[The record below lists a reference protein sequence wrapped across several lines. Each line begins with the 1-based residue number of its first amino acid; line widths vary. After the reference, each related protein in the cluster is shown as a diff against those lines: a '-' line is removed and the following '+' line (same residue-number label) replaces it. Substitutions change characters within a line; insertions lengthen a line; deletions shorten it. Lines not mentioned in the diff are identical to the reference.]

1 MSLVQIDWQ
10 RVRGRLRSRSRSGSR
25 SGLLWTGSLL
35 VGLALGAL
43 GGFPGR
49 EIQAQTGTHRPSG
62 DPIFPFCQPVQPPRP
77 VQVMVHRALAR
88 QAPENT
94 RPAITMCI
102 ADELEW
108 VKIVVRLSK
117 DGIHVLAHDDQLDG
131 KRTDEDGSATRRLNN
146 FMRSMR
152 APDLP
157 GGTQTP
163 GSSRPRR
170 HWRSPRAASTY
181 ISIPSRR
188 TRRNSSPMCVPPAW
202 HGRKRRALRGS
213 PSPGAH
219 WNLYAATVTRWGS
232 PSSRPHLREDWIS
245 QVPHVLATPR
255 ASAGGTGGALSWL
268 GSKWIVVLLC
278 PGWQQV
284 S

>member
-1 MSLVQIDWQ
+1 MSPTVDPTVLTRHTQKTVFRFPQGDPWGFLFSWGRLLDSAQGAIQVSLVPASGRPLPSSLPNPDPDLDHHPSLARRCIVMSLAQIDWQ
-10 RVRGRLRSRSRSGSR
+10 RVRGRLRSRSRSGSG

-108 VKIVVRLSK
+108 VEIDVRLSK

-188 TRRNSSPMCVPPAW
+188 TRRNSSPMCVPPA
-202 HGRKRRALRGS
+202 
-213 PSPGAH
+213 
-219 WNLYAATVTRWGS
+219 
-232 PSSRPHLREDWIS
+232 
-245 QVPHVLATPR
+245 
-255 ASAGGTGGALSWL
+255 
-268 GSKWIVVLLC
+268 
-278 PGWQQV
+278 
-284 S
+284 